1 MGNATGVTV
10 HDGHDAQGRC
20 RFGRLDAVA
29 TARTLLLVALV
40 GLLSCL
46 PAIAADWR
54 YRVRPGDTLWDLT
67 RMHARQD
74 VAWQRV
80 QAYNKIADPHRILPG
95 TVLRFPVGWL
105 KIQPAQATVV
115 GVVGDATATDD
126 SGRRPVVAG
135 MRLGAGTTVDTAAD
149 ASLTLRFA
157 DGSELLVQAS
167 SQLRLDKLSAYGRTG
182 MVDTRMRL
190 QKGRVDSRVKSL
202 RGPGAKFIIQTP
214 DIMSSVRG
222 TRFRVGSEDGASQ
235 VEVTEGRVMVAHG
248 DQGTVLRPRQG
259 VAARTA
265 DDRAIAPTPLLPAPG
280 ALDVDATQ
288 RPIRVQWKPVPGA
301 AGYRVLVGANATFPY
316 LLHDR
321 VVAGTEDLLDS
332 LPDGDHAVRVR
343 AIDARGVEGQD
354 AVVESTIAMP
364 APFALE
370 TPDGPVVEVD
380 RPRFRWASMGP
391 GTRYHLQVAGTA
403 GYASPLVD
411 LPGITG
417 NEVRSPVALPPGEY
431 RWRIATIDRHDRV
444 SAYNEGGRL
453 TVAPPTAGPGVTREA
468 PRERDALRIRWQE
481 GLPGQHYR
489 FQLSR
494 RPDFGTLEVDRV
506 VEQPHAIVPS
516 LRAGQWYARVQAID
530 GDGYARPFGPPQ
542 AIKVGCLP
550 CRWVGGGAAL
560 LLVLSL

>member
-1 MGNATGVTV
+1 MENATGVTV
-10 HDGHDAQGRC
+10 RDGHEALRRC
-20 RFGRLDAVA
+20 RLGRIDAVGM
-29 TARTLLLVALV
+29 ARGLLLATLV

-54 YRVRPGDTLWDLT
+54 YRVRPGDTIWDLT
-67 RMHARQD
+67 RTHARED
-74 VAWQRV
+74 VPWQRV
-80 QAYNKIADPHRILPG
+80 QAYNKIGDPQRILPG
-95 TVLRFPVGWL
+95 TLLRFPVGWL
-105 KIQPAQATVV
+105 KVQPADATVV
-115 GVVGDATATDD
+115 GVVGDATAMDD
-126 SGRRPVVAG
+126 RSRRPIVAG
-135 MRLGAGTTVDTAAD
+135 MRLAAGTTVDTAAG

-157 DGSELLVQAS
+157 DGSEVLVQAS

-235 VEVTEGRVMVAHG
+235 VEVTEGRVRVAQG
-248 DQGTVLRPRQG
+248 GRGTVLRPRQG
-259 VAARTA
+259 VASGE
-265 DDRAIAPTPLLPAPG
+265 DGRAIAPTPLLPAPG

-301 AGYRVLVGANATFPY
+301 AGYRVLVGANGTFPY

-332 LPDGDHAVRVR
+332 IPDGDHAVRVR
-343 AIDARGVEGQD
+343 AIDLRGVEGQD
-354 AVVESTIAMP
+354 AYVESTIAVP
-364 APFALE
+364 SPFALE
-370 TPDGPVVEVD
+370 TPDGPVVQVD

-391 GTRYHLQVAGTA
+391 GTRYHLQVAGTT
-403 GYASPLVD
+403 GYATPLVD
-411 LPGITG
+411 LPGISG
-417 NEVRSPVALPPGEY
+417 NEVRSPVALSPGEY
-431 RWRIATIDRHDRV
+431 RWRIATIDRHDRA

-453 TVAPPTAGPGVTREA
+453 TVAPPAEGPGVTREA
-468 PRERDALRIRWQE
+468 VGDRDALRIRWQE

-494 RPDFGTLEVDRV
+494 RPDFATLEVDRV
-506 VEQPHAIVPS
+506 VEQPHATVAR
-516 LRAGQWYARVQAID
+516 LRAGRWYARVQAID
-530 GDGYARPFGPPQ
+530 SDDYARPFGPPQ
-542 AIKVGCLP
+542 AFKVGCLP
-550 CRWVGGGAAL
+550 CRWAGGGAAL